1 MHSGQTLDDILTI
14 KQLSE
19 YLMVSEKTIYRMLE
33 KNILPAIRVGGQW
46 RFRKKDID
54 SWIDNQVRKVEIDG
68 DRRVLAEFEQSEIE
82 IAPLL
87 EEENVWLETHP
98 MSRDEVLT
106 WMILHAKLEEGVDR
120 KALTESVLLR
130 EQICS
135 TAIVEFAA
143 FPHPNNPTAFR
154 FSRKR
159 VLVAI
164 MRQPIN
170 YLDPHGHMPNVVA
183 MILARTVQ
191 GYLLTLSRA
200 IKLFQ
205 DFDLID
211 RLRKSKTP
219 QEVIRMIRQAEEGLR
234 ETGPLVLK
242 P

>member
-1 MHSGQTLDDILTI
+1 
-14 KQLSE
+14 
-19 YLMVSEKTIYRMLE
+19 MVSEKTIYRMLE
-33 KNILPAIRVGGQW
+33 KNILPAVRVGGQW

-54 SWIDNQVRKVEIDG
+54 SWIDRQVRKVEIDG

-82 IAPLL
+82 IALLL
-87 EEENVWLETHP
+87 EEENIWLETHP

-135 TAIVEFAA
+135 TAIVESAA
-143 FPHPNNPTAFR
+143 FPHPNNPATFR

-164 MRQPIN
+164 MQQPIN
-170 YLDPHGHMPNVVA
+170 YLDPHGHMPNVVV

-205 DFDLID
+205 DFNLID

-219 QEVIRMIRQAEEGLR
+219 EEVIRIIREAEDGLR
-234 ETGPLVLK
+234 NISPLVLK

>member
-1 MHSGQTLDDILTI
+1 MHSGPSDDILTI

-54 SWIDNQVRKVEIDG
+54 SWIDSQVRKVEIDG

-82 IAPLL
+82 IALLL
-87 EEENVWLETHP
+87 EEENIWLETHP

-135 TAIVEFAA
+135 TAIVESAA
-143 FPHPNNPTAFR
+143 FPHPNNPAAFR

-164 MRQPIN
+164 MQQPIN
-170 YLDPHGHMPNVVA
+170 YLDPHGHMPYVVV

-205 DFDLID
+205 DFNLID

-219 QEVIRMIRQAEEGLR
+219 EEVIRIIREAEEGLR
-234 ETGPLVLK
+234 NLGPLVLK